1 MPTPASE
8 SDTTRQGRGLRARL
22 QRLDTNALI
31 RLSRYFRPHLRAG
44 LVAVVTIIAAS
55 LLSLTLYWMIKS
67 FFQPILHGGTVRALT
82 RVTLIVL
89 GVALARSLAMCGQIY
104 FTNLV
109 GQRLVADLRQQV
121 YAHLMRLSV
130 GFFDSA
136 KTGELMSRLTNDMAA
151 LQVMLVNTVI
161 EMLSAPLMIVG
172 GTVALFCLSWRLS
185 LLACLCLPLTVF
197 LIRRAGMRMNWAAAQ
212 SLIKLADLSEVM
224 QERLSAIRIINTF
237 GTQDVE
243 IATFRDRNTEAFRAR
258 MREARVQTG
267 LLPSVELLAA
277 LGLILA
283 LWFGGREALAGR
295 VPAESILTFAAM
307 VQQVYSNVRKLGNV
321 VLVLQQVS
329 AAASR
334 LFTLLDEVPA
344 IQDLPDAERLER
356 VEGAVRFDHV
366 HFNYTGGE
374 PVLRDISFD
383 VRPGEVVALVGSSGA
398 GKTTVASL
406 VPRLY
411 DVSAGSILVDG
422 HDVRRVEL
430 LSLRSQM
437 GVVPQ
442 ETTLFSGT
450 IADNIL
456 YGRPEATP
464 EEMQE
469 AARKANAA
477 EFIEGM
483 PESYNTLVGERGVKL
498 SGGQRQRIAIARAL
512 LRDPRIL
519 ILDEATSSLD
529 AESESLVQEALE
541 ILMEN
546 RTTLVIAHRLSTI
559 RKADRILVLQQGR
572 VVEEGAHDELM
583 AREGHYAK
591 LYSIQTGRKSAEEL
605 ARPPAAAPA

>member
-1 MPTPASE
+1 M
-8 SDTTRQGRGLRARL
+8 
-22 QRLDTNALI
+22 
-31 RLSRYFRPHLRAG
+31 
-44 LVAVVTIIAAS
+44 VAAS
-55 LLSLTLYWMIKS
+55 LLSLALYWMIKS
-67 FFQPILHGGTVRALT
+67 FFQPILHGGTMRELT

-109 GQRLVADLRQQV
+109 GQRLVADLRQRV

-136 KTGELMSRLTNDMAA
+136 KTGELMSRLTNDMSA

-185 LLACLCLPLTVF
+185 LLACLCLPLIVF
-197 LIRRAGMRMNWAAAQ
+197 LIRRAGRRMNWAAAQ
-212 SLIKLADLSEVM
+212 SLLKLADLSEVM

-243 IATFRDRNTEAFRAR
+243 IATFSDRNNEAFRAR
-258 MREARVQTG
+258 MREARVQTW
-267 LLPSVELLAA
+267 LLPSIELLAA
-277 LGLILA
+277 LGLISA

-295 VPAESILTFAAM
+295 VPSESILTFAAM

-334 LFTLLDEVPA
+334 VFELLDQVPA
-344 IQDLPDAERLER
+344 IQDLPDAKRLER
-356 VEGAVRFDHV
+356 VEGAVRFDRV
-366 HFNYTGGE
+366 HFSYNGARTPCGRGE

-383 VRPGEVVALVGSSGA
+383 VQPGEVVALVGSSGA

-422 HDVRRVEL
+422 HDLRQIEL

-456 YGRPEATP
+456 YGRPEAAP
-464 EEMQE
+464 EEVCE

-483 PESYNTLVGERGVKL
+483 PAGYETLVGERGVKL

-541 ILMEN
+541 ILMQN

-572 VVEEGAHDELM
+572 IVEEGTHDELM

-591 LYSIQTGRKSAEEL
+591 LYAIQTGRASAEEPT
-605 ARPPAAAPA
+605 PPPVDELTAPALPT